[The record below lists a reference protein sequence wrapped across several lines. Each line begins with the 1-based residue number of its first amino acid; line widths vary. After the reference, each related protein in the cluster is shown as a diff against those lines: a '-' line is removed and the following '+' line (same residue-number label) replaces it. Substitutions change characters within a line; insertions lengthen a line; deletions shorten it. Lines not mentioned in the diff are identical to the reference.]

1 MRYKLLKNKTSN
13 GTKTDQTDSLFDSSV
28 IDVSTLMQIYV
39 DETSLYAV
47 DRGQTARSKMKAVC
61 RLVGH
66 LQIKDIAQNEV
77 DRFAAL
83 RAAEAKSPHTVRS
96 ETALLYAA
104 LRYAADLN
112 WRPPVASLKMPKV
125 RNRPK
130 RVLTPDEAHCLLRAA
145 DGIDCFRFIAIGLAT
160 GARMS
165 AILELSWDRV
175 RLEERIID
183 FRAPSFRADRKKHRA
198 VVAVTDELLSIMGAR
213 QGLSGPVINASNQ
226 TMARRIRI
234 AAIKAGLGKDVT
246 AHTLRRTAATT
257 IVKAFPI
264 EIARRMLGHSYTQ
277 TTDAYYVNLSP
288 QDVLR
293 TVRES
298 AKFIANIESID
309 VSKISVQRSDAGMA
323 VYIVDAETET
333 AIRNFALAKG
343 ITSSQAISLACR
355 TAFLT
360 SHLKSDDFPR
370 EVYTPPLS
378 V

>member
-1 MRYKLLKNKTSN
+1 MRYKLPTIKASRC
-13 GTKTDQTDSLFDSSV
+13 TKTDKTDSHFNSSS

-39 DETSLYAV
+39 DERSLYAV

-61 RLVGH
+61 RLLGH
-66 LQIKDIAQNEV
+66 LHMKDIGQNEV
-77 DRFAAL
+77 DLFAAM

-96 ETALLYAA
+96 ETALLYTA
-104 LRYAADLN
+104 LRYAADLS

-125 RNRPK
+125 RSRPK

-175 RLEERIID
+175 RVEERIID

-226 TMARRIRI
+226 TMARHIRI
-234 AAIKAGLGKDVT
+234 AAKKAGLGKDVT

-257 IVKAFPI
+257 IVKEFPI

-288 QDVLR
+288 QDVLK
-293 TVRES
+293 TVGES
-298 AKFIANIESID
+298 AKFIENINSID
-309 VSKISVQRSDAGMA
+309 KSQVSVQRSAAGMA
-323 VYIVDAETET
+323 VYIVDAETDT
-333 AIRNFALAKG
+333 AIRSFASAKG
-343 ITSSQAISLACR
+343 ITSSQAISLACK
-355 TAFLT
+355 TAFLN
-360 SHLKSDDFPR
+360 SDLKSDGFLR
-370 EVYTPPLS
+370 EEYTPPL
-378 V
+378 